1 MIYIVLPTQLHP
13 EQDNLYADESVSFY
27 YAGGRI
33 RHFDNYEDAREEAI
47 ELSEQDRTPC
57 SVFKFDTCL
66 EAADHREIFLP

>member
-1 MIYIVLPTQLHP
+1 M
-13 EQDNLYADESVSFY
+13 SFY